1 MIAIEFGDFE
11 QSELIEPLS
20 SPSREDLLKALEWAE
35 GKGLELPKLGKA
47 WN

>member
-20 SPSREDLLKALEWAE
+20 TPTLEDIRRALEWAE
-35 GKGLELPKLGKA
+35 GDGKELPRLGEG
-47 WN
+47 